1 MNLYASLRQ
10 WRERFVTDQ
19 DLDPPDERE
28 ILKAIEAVSR
38 GVDDYVD
45 DYFFVNTEAR
55 SFDGNGRE
63 RIKIPW
69 LLSQTAVKL
78 DEDTDG
84 VYETSLTLNTDFWL
98 RRPGHRRQKVAPFTF
113 IVLNPVQG
121 SRSIFAVRPDLLE
134 ITGEW
139 GHSDDTD
146 DLGGGVTATTADA
159 TTTKMTTNKSGTP
172 ALGPGDTVLVGT
184 ERIYIAGG
192 IGAAD
197 WLVVRGV
204 NGTAAAA
211 HTDVALT
218 RYGYEPRAVES
229 VLIQAGRLWKR
240 RETSYSTIIANPSIG
255 TIEVFKG
262 LDVDVREMLRP
273 LRRNVLG
280 F

>member
-19 DLDPPDERE
+19 ALDAPDARE
-28 ILKAIEAVSR
+28 VLKAIDAVSR

-55 SFDGNGRE
+55 SFDGNGRD
-63 RIKIPW
+63 RLTIPW
-69 LLSQTAVKL
+69 LLSQSAVKL

-84 VYETSLTLNTDFWL
+84 TFEASLTLDTDFWL
-98 RRPGHRRQKVAPFTF
+98 RRPGHRRQTVAPFTA
-113 IVLNPVQG
+113 IILNPYKG
-121 SRSIFAVRPDLLE
+121 SRSIFAVRPDLLQ

-139 GHSDDTD
+139 GHSADTED
-146 DLGGGVTATTADA
+146 VGGGVTATLADA
-159 TTTKMTTNKSGTP
+159 TTTTMTTNKAGTP

-184 ERIYIAGG
+184 ERLYIAGG
-192 IGAAD
+192 KGASK
-197 WLVVRGV
+197 WTVVRGV
-204 NGTAAAA
+204 NGTTAQT

-218 RYGYEPRAVES
+218 RYLYEPRAVES

-240 RETSYSTIIANPSIG
+240 RETSYSSIIANPSIG
-255 TIEVFKG
+255 TIEVFKQ
-262 LDVDVREMLRP
+262 LDPDVREMLRP
-273 LRRNVLG
+273 LRRHVLG